1 MLLIAVPFVIYAVRK
16 PHWRNPDSDFA
27 PFTWEAE
34 GGHPGIPTSSGTAT
48 GSVVPAAT
56 ARAPGCDGQARPE
69 LRPWPRPRTARL
81 LCPSSAHA
89 GGPNGLF
96 GTDDPGRCRCS
107 ACLRR
112 SRRCGG
118 TNANYIPYLA
128 TIPSHLF
135 GIAVMTA
142 DGRLFKAGDADY
154 PFAIE
159 SISKIFTL
167 ALVIELIGSNA
178 VREKVGASPTG
189 LPFNSVMALEL
200 HNGKP
205 LSPLVNA
212 GAIATV
218 SLVPGDT
225 ADECWGKILDMQS
238 RFAGRPIELS
248 DEVNQS
254 EQTTNFHNRAIGWLL
269 YSAETCYSDPMRAVD
284 VYTRQCSTLVTTID
298 LATMGAT
305 LASGGVNP
313 ATKQRVLAQESIPHV
328 LAEMAMEGLYTASGE
343 WAYSVGLPG
352 KSGVGGG
359 ILTVSPGKLAIAA
372 FSPPLDPVGNSVRGQ
387 LAAAFIAKAL
397 GLNLFASPSSD
408 EPGGH

>member
-1 MLLIAVPFVIYAVRK
+1 MDFSEKTIQAAVDAAQV
-16 PHWRNPDSDFA
+16 
-27 PFTWEAE
+27 
-34 GGHPGIPTSSGTAT
+34 SGLTEM
-48 GSVVPAAT
+48 
-56 ARAPGCDGQARPE
+56 R
-69 LRPWPRPRTARL
+69 
-81 LCPSSAHA
+81 
-89 GGPNGLF
+89 
-96 GTDDPGRCRCS
+96 
-107 ACLRR
+107 
-112 SRRCGG
+112 G
-118 TNANYIPYLA
+118 TNASYIPYLA
-128 TIPSHLF
+128 KIPSHLF

-154 PFAIE
+154 PFAIK

-178 VREKVGASPTG
+178 VREKVGVSPTG

-225 ADECWGKILDMQS
+225 ADECWGKILDMQR

-269 YSAETCYSDPMRAVD
+269 CSAETCYSDPMRAVD

-313 ATKQRVLAQESIPHV
+313 VTKQRVLAQESVPHV